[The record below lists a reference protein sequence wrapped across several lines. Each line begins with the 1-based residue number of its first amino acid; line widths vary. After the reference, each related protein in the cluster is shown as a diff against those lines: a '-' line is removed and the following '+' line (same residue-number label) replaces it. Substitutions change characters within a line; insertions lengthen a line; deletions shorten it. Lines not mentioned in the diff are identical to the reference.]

1 MFLRDRVMEL
11 LSCSQLHDHYII
23 LYRKGEYHLKTLKNN
38 MLIDLVC
45 LKNDAENN
53 QLHQR

>member
-1 MFLRDRVMEL
+1 M
-11 LSCSQLHDHYII
+11 II
-23 LYRKGEYHLKTLKNN
+23 TLFCIDKGEYHLKTLKNN

-45 LKNDAENN
+45 LKNDAEND